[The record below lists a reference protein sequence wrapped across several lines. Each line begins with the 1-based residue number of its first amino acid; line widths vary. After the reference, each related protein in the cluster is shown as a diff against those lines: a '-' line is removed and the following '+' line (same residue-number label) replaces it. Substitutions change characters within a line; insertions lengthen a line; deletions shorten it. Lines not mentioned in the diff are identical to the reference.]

1 MSRIE
6 GVFDQEEHEKKKNTY
21 TIIHKAVFQDI
32 VGDPKAFKCFIPGAS
47 AAVLVSLLLKG

>member
-6 GVFDQEEHEKKKNTY
+6 GVFDQEEHGKNTY

>member
-6 GVFDQEEHEKKKNTY
+6 GVFDQEEHEKKNTY

-32 VGDPKAFKCFIPGAS
+32 VGDTKAFKCFIPGAS

>member
-6 GVFDQEEHEKKKNTY
+6 GVFDQEEPEKKKNTY